1 MLFQRMAYCVGKIQN
16 SRKYPKLLRFK
27 SEGRAVG
34 VAFMSWG
41 IILLTA
47 GFFLPQEYREP
58 PYSRYIC
65 YPIFAIMIFGLI
77 LALVL
82 DYKISKNGLKKEKK
96 SGWILNKAMRRITF
110 VFVFVPFYICLLMI
124 ISAWVLVIGGI
135 ITGKIPSRF

>member
-27 SEGRAVG
+27 SEGLAVG
-34 VAFMSWG
+34 GAFVFWG
-41 IILLTA
+41 LILLTA

-58 PYSRYIC
+58 PFSKYIC
-65 YPIFAIMIFGLI
+65 YPIFAIIIFGLI

-82 DYKISKNGLKKEKK
+82 DNKISKNGLKKK
-96 SGWILNKAMRRITF
+96 SGWISNKAMRRVTF

-124 ISAWVLVIGGI
+124 ISAWVFVIGGI
-135 ITGKIPSRF
+135 IIGKIPSRF

>member
-27 SEGRAVG
+27 SEGLAVG
-34 VAFMSWG
+34 GAFVFWG
-41 IILLTA
+41 LILLTA

-58 PYSRYIC
+58 PFSRYIC
-65 YPIFAIMIFGLI
+65 YPIFAIIIFGLI

-82 DYKISKNGLKKEKK
+82 DNKISKNGLKKK
-96 SGWILNKAMRRITF
+96 SGWISNKAMRRVTF

-124 ISAWVLVIGGI
+124 ISAWVFVIGGI

>member
-27 SEGRAVG
+27 SEGLAVG
-34 VAFMSWG
+34 GAFVFWG
-41 IILLTA
+41 LILLTA

-58 PYSRYIC
+58 PFSKYIC
-65 YPIFAIMIFGLI
+65 YPILAIIIFGLI

-82 DYKISKNGLKKEKK
+82 DNKISKNGLKKK
-96 SGWILNKAMRRITF
+96 SGWISNKAMRRITF

-124 ISAWVLVIGGI
+124 ISAWVFVIGGI